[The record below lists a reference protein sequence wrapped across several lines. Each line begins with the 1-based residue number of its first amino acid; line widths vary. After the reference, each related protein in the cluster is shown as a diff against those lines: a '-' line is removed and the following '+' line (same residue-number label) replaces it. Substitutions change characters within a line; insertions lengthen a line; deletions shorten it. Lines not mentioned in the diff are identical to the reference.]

1 MSKKAKNKATASVK
15 TKPIFI
21 KGDKVILVNDADT
34 ILTIKGSNHT
44 GFGWLY
50 SFDEI
55 ETQCDRYAITK
66 VSTK

>member
-1 MSKKAKNKATASVK
+1 MSKKAKNKATEIIK
-15 TKPIFI
+15 TKPIFK

-34 ILTIKGSNHT
+34 ILTIAGSKHT